1 MKKFLGVMIIAL
13 LGLSAPSFAQST
25 VDKAKNGVETGAK
38 KAWHG
43 TKKGAKAVGNKTAE
57 VTKKGVARV
66 TDKKSDEYVGPS
78 GQTIY
83 IDDLNKYYYVDNKGK
98 KVYLT
103 QGELKAKSK
112 Q

>member
-1 MKKFLGVMIIAL
+1 MKKVLGIAVVAL
-13 LGLSAPSFAQST
+13 LGLSAPSFAQSK
-25 VDKAKNGVETGAK
+25 VDKAANGVKKGANK
-38 KAWHG
+38 TWQG

-66 TDKKSDEYVGPS
+66 TDKKSDQWVGPN

-83 IDDLNKYYYVDNKGK
+83 IDDLGKYYWINGNGK
-98 KVYLT
+98 KIYVS
-103 QGELKAKSK
+103 ESALKARHK

>member
-1 MKKFLGVMIIAL
+1 MKKIWGIMVIAL
-13 LGLSAPSFAQST
+13 LGMSTSSFAQST
-25 VDKAKNGVETGAK
+25 AKKAENGVEKGAK

-66 TDKKSDEYVGPS
+66 TDKKSDTWIGPE

-83 IDDLNKYYYVDNKGK
+83 VDDLGKYYWINGKGK
-98 KVYLT
+98 KIYVS
-103 QGELKAKSK
+103 ESALKARNKH
-112 Q
+112 